1 MSRWLLKAL
10 LFICPA
16 MLIAN
21 DNITSVI
28 TSIQQQGPSN
38 VANMQQQR
46 QKSAVEIPEESI
58 RDLEQMNQITQERRG
73 VISQE
78 QIEEIKDPFAA
89 SKPGADLNKNFELQ
103 ATVGRSA
110 KINGTWYKLNDEIE
124 QYKLVKIQPKEVT
137 LNDPNADANLT
148 IELKKGSNVTIS
160 DI

>member
-78 QIEEIKDPFAA
+78 QIEEIKDPFAGL
-89 SKPGADLNKNFELQ
+89 KPGADLNKNFELQ

-124 QYKLVKIQPKEVT
+124 QYKLIKIQPKEVT
-137 LNDPNADANLT
+137 LNDPNSDENTT

>member
-78 QIEEIKDPFAA
+78 QIEEIKDPFAGL
-89 SKPGADLNKNFELQ
+89 KPGADLNKNFELQ

-137 LNDPNADANLT
+137 LNDPNADTNIT

>member
-78 QIEEIKDPFAA
+78 QIEEIKDPFAVL
-89 SKPGADLNKNFELQ
+89 KPGADLNKNFELQ

-110 KINGTWYKLNDEIE
+110 KINGTWYKLNDEIA

-137 LNDPNADANLT
+137 LNDPNADTNIT
-148 IELKKGSNVTIS
+148 IELKRL
-160 DI
+160 

>member
-10 LFICPA
+10 LFVCPA

>member
-58 RDLEQMNQITQERRG
+58 RDLEQMNQLTQERRG

-137 LNDPNADANLT
+137 LNDPNADANMT

>member
-10 LFICPA
+10 LFVCPA

-78 QIEEIKDPFAA
+78 QIEEIKEPFAGL
-89 SKPGADLNKNFELQ
+89 KPGADLNKNFELQ
-103 ATVGRSA
+103 ATVGSSA

-137 LNDPNADANLT
+137 LNDPNADTNIT

>member
-46 QKSAVEIPEESI
+46 QKSAVGIPEESI
-58 RDLEQMNQITQERRG
+58 RDLEQMNQLTQERRG

-124 QYKLVKIQPKEVT
+124 EYKLVKIQPKEVT